1 MTTILPIDFPIGM
14 NPHFLDSGAF
24 SLFSRNRDNPEFF
37 RSRDFWDYVDDYARF
52 IKKYATAIDYYA
64 NVDVI
69 KNPKRT
75 YKIQKYLEKKHGLQP
90 IPVVHYGDDL
100 SWLKLYLEED
110 HSYIALGGVP
120 AGKLHFKTQ
129 KKMRVWYRDWADAAF
144 TMICDTPNHLP
155 KCKVHGFGVTQ
166 FRNMRRYPWF
176 SVDSTAWVIKSAYG
190 QIMVPPRELG
200 EFVFDKQYK
209 LFFVGH
215 DSPYVDT
222 AGTGKSK
229 SQVSNL
235 LTHEISVCTPRGRV
249 PSSDA
254 KKHLMNIGKTLGR
267 KWAILDWLKEINVP
281 LGRTKKS
288 GKVIEPGVSN
298 CMIQRTAANI
308 RYYQRLVASLPEWPW
323 PFVPEAR
330 RSTLSEAYLK

>member
-1 MTTILPIDFPIGM
+1 MTTILPIDFPIGRH
-14 NPHFLDSGAF
+14 PHFLDSGAF

-100 SWLKLYLEED
+100 SWLKIYLEEE
-110 HSYIALGGVP
+110 HPYIALGGVP

-190 QIMVPPRELG
+190 QIMVPPRRMG
-200 EFVFDKQYK
+200 EFIFDKQYM

-215 DSPYVDT
+215 DSPYVDKGGLNVK
-222 AGTGKSK
+222 ASK
-229 SQVSNL
+229 HFLNL
-235 LTHEISVCTPRGRV
+235 APTIERQH
-249 PSSDA
+249 
-254 KKHLMNIGKTLGR
+254 
-267 KWAILDWLKEINVP
+267 ILDWLKDINVP
-281 LGRTKKS
+281 FGRTKKS

-323 PFVPEAR
+323 PFLATER
-330 RSTLSEAYLK
+330 RTTLSEAYLQ